1 MSAAADAARA
11 AYQGQSGQ
19 AYHAEKRGLPPG
31 AFSWVIRARAERFQP
46 AVKPGDAVLEL
57 GCGAGWNLAGLR
69 CRRRVGFDV
78 ATQLRSELEA
88 AGIEF
93 TDSLRPL
100 LDGSFEV
107 VLCHH
112 ALEHVPEPLSLLEEA
127 RRLLRPGGVLL
138 LAVPHETQRRY
149 RRFRPDERN
158 HHLFSWNPQSL
169 GNLLRV
175 AGFEF
180 ADIGLRRYGY
190 DRRAAWL
197 AHRAHAGESGYRWIR
212 AALQRA
218 VPLYEVTA
226 VARPR
231 AAAGPG
237 PGGAAS

>member
-11 AYQGQSGQ
+11 AYQGQSGR

-46 AVKPGDAVLEL
+46 QVKPGDAVLEL
-57 GCGAGWNLAGLR
+57 GCGAGWNLAGLS

-78 ATQLRSELEA
+78 ASQLRADVEA

-93 TDSLRPL
+93 VDSLHSLPG
-100 LDGSFEV
+100 GSFEV
-107 VLCHH
+107 IVCHH
-112 ALEHVPEPLSLLEEA
+112 AMEHVPDPLGLLEEA
-127 RRLLRPGGVLL
+127 RRLLLPGGLLL

-149 RRFRPDERN
+149 RRFRPDEPN

-180 ADIGLRRYGY
+180 GEIGLRRYGY

-197 AHRAHAGESGYRWIR
+197 AHRAGAGEPGYRWIR
-212 AALQRA
+212 AALQRV
-218 VPLYEVTA
+218 VPLHEVTA
-226 VARPR
+226 VARPQ
-231 AAAGPG
+231 AGAVSE
-237 PGGAAS
+237 GAAS